1 MFVVD
6 EFCMMRIHLCKI
18 NNNFAN
24 AHMFY
29 NMFFTGRA
37 SLIKSKGDSGKESPL
52 YMLDVLGINVSP
64 C

>member
-6 EFCMMRIHLCKI
+6 EFCMMRIHPCKI
-18 NNNFAN
+18 NNIFAN

-29 NMFFTGRA
+29 NMFFTERT

-52 YMLDVLGINVSP
+52 YMLDV
-64 C
+64 